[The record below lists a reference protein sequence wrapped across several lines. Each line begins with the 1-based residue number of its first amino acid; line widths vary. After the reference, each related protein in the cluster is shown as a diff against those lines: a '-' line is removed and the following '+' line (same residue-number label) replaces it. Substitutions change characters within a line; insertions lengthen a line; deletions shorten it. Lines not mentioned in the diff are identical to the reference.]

1 MELTTLLFYPIYLLI
16 GFVLTLIFI
25 PQKEYKEYLL
35 YGIMA
40 GGLGDVIMVGLF
52 QNLFHIMWFKNMG
65 VFGVLGQ
72 NALSPLSWIVTVM
85 LFLRFLPGR
94 KTFLCIYILT
104 FGCASTA
111 YGIVV
116 RNANLYD
123 FQAWFYPI
131 PAYLIF
137 VMWWSFA
144 AWLFSK
150 TSSLIPRVR
159 P

>member
-1 MELTTLLFYPIYLLI
+1 MELTTLLFYPVYLLI

-25 PQKEYKEYLL
+25 PQKDYKEYLL
-35 YGIMA
+35 YGIIVGA
-40 GGLGDVIMVGLF
+40 LGDVIMVGLF
-52 QNLFHIMWFKNMG
+52 QNLFHIMWFKNWG
-65 VFGVLGQ
+65 IFDVLGQ
-72 NALSPLSWIVTVM
+72 NALSPLSWTVTVM

-94 KTFLCIYILT
+94 KTFRYIYILT
-104 FGCASTA
+104 FSCASLA

-144 AWLFSK
+144 AWIFNK

>member
-1 MELTTLLFYPIYLLI
+1 MELTTLLFYPVYLLI

-25 PQKEYKEYLL
+25 PQKDYKEYLL
-35 YGIMA
+35 YGIIVGA
-40 GGLGDVIMVGLF
+40 LGDVIMVGLF

-65 VFGVLGQ
+65 IFDVLRQ
-72 NALSPLSWIVTVM
+72 NALSPLSWTVTVM

-94 KTFLCIYILT
+94 RTFCYIYILP
-104 FGCASTA
+104 FSCASVA

-144 AWLFSK
+144 AWIFNK

>member
-1 MELTTLLFYPIYLLI
+1 MELTTLLFYPVYLLT
-16 GFVLTLIFI
+16 GFALTLIFI

-35 YGIMA
+35 YGIIVGA
-40 GGLGDVIMVGLF
+40 LGDVIMVGLF

-65 VFGVLGQ
+65 IFNVLGQ

-94 KTFLCIYILT
+94 KIFFYIYILT
-104 FGCASTA
+104 FGCASVA

-131 PAYLIF
+131 PSYLIF

-144 AWLFSK
+144 AWLFNR

>member
-1 MELTTLLFYPIYLLI
+1 MELTTLLFYPVYLLI

-25 PQKEYKEYLL
+25 PQKDYKEYLL
-35 YGIMA
+35 YGIIVGA
-40 GGLGDVIMVGLF
+40 LGDVIMVGLF

-65 VFGVLGQ
+65 IFDVLRQ
-72 NALSPLSWIVTVM
+72 NALSPLSWTVTVM

-94 KTFLCIYILT
+94 RTFCYMYILT
-104 FGCASTA
+104 FSCASVA

-144 AWLFSK
+144 AWIFNK

>member
-1 MELTTLLFYPIYLLI
+1 MELTTLLFYPVYLLI

-25 PQKEYKEYLL
+25 PQKDYKEYLL
-35 YGIMA
+35 YGIIVGA
-40 GGLGDVIMVGLF
+40 LGDVIMVGLF

-65 VFGVLGQ
+65 IFDVLRQ
-72 NALSPLSWIVTVM
+72 NALSPLSWTVTVM

-94 KTFLCIYILT
+94 RTFCYIYILT
-104 FGCASTA
+104 FSCASVA

-144 AWLFSK
+144 AWIFNK

>member
-1 MELTTLLFYPIYLLI
+1 MELTTLLFYPVYLLI

-25 PQKEYKEYLL
+25 PQKDYKEYLL
-35 YGIMA
+35 YGIIVGA
-40 GGLGDVIMVGLF
+40 LGDVIMVGLF
-52 QNLFHIMWFKNMG
+52 QNLFHIMWFKNRG
-65 VFGVLGQ
+65 IFDVLGQ
-72 NALSPLSWIVTVM
+72 NALSPLSWTVTVM
-85 LFLRFLPGR
+85 LFLHFLPGR
-94 KTFLCIYILT
+94 KTFRYIYILT
-104 FGCASTA
+104 FSCASVA

-144 AWLFSK
+144 AWIFNK